1 MIENIGKS
9 GYETLSEYCRDFVHL
24 VKESK
29 KQKGKVVIAEIG
41 VGIGA
46 TAVEVIK
53 WLDEKD
59 EYYMFDFSDV
69 LEDINS
75 DIKKLNQQSIIK
87 LFGNSHKT
95 YDTYGWNL
103 AKLVLDMREKNQDG
117 IFDVVYLDGAHTLIH
132 DGLTAVLLKELVKKE
147 GYVIFDDVYWK
158 MSTSPTVSMNSEL
171 CDKYTDEQIE
181 ACHIE
186 LILELF
192 FTKDDNYRQI
202 YFTDN
207 KKPWKATFQRM
218 N

>member
-24 VKESK
+24 VKENK

-53 WLDEKD
+53 YLDERD

-75 DIKKLNQQSIIK
+75 DIKKLNQQIIIK
-87 LFGNSHKT
+87 LFGNSHRT

-117 IFDVVYLDGAHTLIH
+117 IFDVVYLDGARTLIH
-132 DGLTAVLLKELVKKE
+132 DGLTTLLLKELVKKE
-147 GYVIFDDVYWK
+147 GYIIFDDVYWK
-158 MSTSPTVSMNSEL
+158 MGTSPTISKDSEL
-171 CDKYTDEQIE
+171 QDKYTDEQIE

-186 LILELF
+186 LIIKLIF
-192 FTKDDNYRQI
+192 GKDDAYKQI

-207 KKPWKATFQRM
+207 KKPWKATFQRL